1 MFVVIIVN
9 SKIKLFP
16 TLIFFLNQYET
27 ITIKS
32 DICSCA
38 EKDDPKQGKV
48 NSFFKG
54 EIKSSQKWLLD
65 SRGLTIMKI
74 ECQTS
79 IL

>member
-16 TLIFFLNQYET
+16 TLIFFKSIS

-38 EKDDPKQGKV
+38 EKNDPKQGKVPV

-65 SRGLTIMKI
+65 SRGLNIIKFGG
-74 ECQTS
+74 QTS